1 MRCKP
6 NNTGFTLVELIAV
19 IVVIAALSVTV
30 VQRLIPA
37 SSYQLQG
44 ARDQLVTAF
53 QSAQQLAMVRTAA
66 VRLTTS
72 GSQIDI
78 LQDTDND
85 GVPDTSVT
93 IAGQNYPLTLAAAAT
108 LSSASFD
115 FDRLGH
121 TSSAVVVVTAGSSN
135 VNVNVTATGY
145 IY

>member
-1 MRCKP
+1 MVNR
-6 NNTGFTLVELIAV
+6 NDQSGFTLIELIAV

-53 QSAQQLAMVRTAA
+53 QAAQQRAMVRTAA

-72 GSQIDI
+72 GSQINI
-78 LQDTDND
+78 LEDTNND
-85 GVPDTSVT
+85 GVPDTSVM
-93 IAGQNYPLTLAAAAT
+93 IAGQTYPLTLAAAAT
-108 LSSASFD
+108 LSSATFN

-121 TSSAVVVVTAGSSN
+121 TSENTVVVTAGSSS